1 LSGAVIENWY
11 APSLRSGGPGT
22 LEDWS
27 ESDLTQ
33 FLIRGVNRH
42 GAVFGSMNDVV
53 VHSSQYL
60 TDEDARATARYLKSI
75 KSPQV
80 AGAFAY
86 DSSTDRSLRA
96 GDATRRGAMTYLDNC
111 AACHRPDGRGYEGVF
126 PPLAGNPAV
135 EASNPTSVV
144 SIVLGGSST
153 PRTSQT
159 PAQFAMPAFSWRLS
173 DQEVADVV
181 TFVRSNWGNRADAID
196 ESQVNHLR
204 LLAGTVAH

>member
-1 LSGAVIENWY
+1 
-11 APSLRSGGPGT
+11 
-22 LEDWS
+22 
-27 ESDLTQ
+27 
-33 FLIRGVNRH
+33 
-42 GAVFGSMNDVV
+42 VFGSMNDVV

-60 TDEDARATARYLKSI
+60 SAADARATARYLKSI
-75 KSPQV
+75 TSSSV

-86 DSSTDRSLRA
+86 DGSSDRALRA
-96 GDATRRGAMTYLDNC
+96 GDATQRGAMTYLDNC

-159 PAQFAMPAFSWRLS
+159 PAQFAMPAFGWRLS
-173 DQEVADVV
+173 DEEVADVV
-181 TFVRSNWGNRADAID
+181 TFVRSSWGNRADAID
-196 ESQVNHLR
+196 QAEVNRLR
-204 LLAGTVAH
+204 LLAGVPRIVNEAITGN